1 MSRFPPIQFLRTRL
15 RRRGATLV
23 ELAIVLVVVGI
34 LMGGALIP
42 MRTLEERRQLREETR
57 RMESVRDA
65 IVGYAF
71 RHRTKAR
78 VIKFVP
84 WFGPRFEWAFHLP
97 AGRPYLPC
105 PDVNGDGFEDRVP
118 EGPRGFMQGMEVKP
132 DLTVTVTIGS
142 FRGEKFLSVMSN
154 TAVNYQAQLYG
165 ECQASRGTV
174 PWRTLGV
181 EPSDGWGNRHTYFAD
196 PVFSNAIFGFD
207 RQTIADLYDPRV
219 PDAPGFDEPTQRA
232 YKTVNGLIWAPPIPT
247 APPGRSGFGHYQ
259 QEAGCPA
266 AICDSDNCGSYQYR
280 PRFAEGATIRRC
292 AWRMGAGDRIFK
304 AGAVTKSEIF
314 SETPGGKYFPAG
326 GVTDGLPL
334 VLVSHGPNGRFAVN
348 HWATLNSPTMVCN
361 LAWGNLEELEEGFNE
376 LGGFRIPLEE
386 RALLYEAVNGARI
399 PDHQHQV
406 HCTALNGNDGI
417 DFRGEFVF
425 NTSHFVWRPPGT
437 GDKSDFDDLLL
448 WMTRDELSVAIPGT
462 IPPLPR
468 MVIGYFPE

>member
-1 MSRFPPIQFLRTRL
+1 M
-15 RRRGATLV
+15 
-23 ELAIVLVVVGI
+23 ELAIVMVVVGI

-57 RMESVRDA
+57 RMEKVHDA
-65 IVGYAF
+65 IVGYAL

-78 VIKFVP
+78 VIKFIP

-118 EGPRGFMQGMEVKP
+118 EGARGFMQGMEVKP
-132 DLTVTVTIGS
+132 DLTVTVTVGS
-142 FRGEKFLSVMSN
+142 YQGEKFLSVMSD
-154 TAVNYQAQLYG
+154 TAWTRDYQAHLYG

-207 RQTIADLYDPRV
+207 RQTIADLYDPRI

-232 YKTVNGLIWAPPIPT
+232 YKEANGLIRTKPLILT
-247 APPGRSGFGHYQ
+247 APPRRSAFGDYQ

-266 AICDSDNCGSYQYR
+266 AICDSDNCAPYNSSLSR
-280 PRFAEGATIRRC
+280 RFTEGATIRRC

-348 HWATLNSPTMVCN
+348 HWATLDSPTMVCN
-361 LAWGNLEELEEGFNE
+361 LAWGNIDE
-376 LGGFRIPLEE
+376 LGGFIIPLEE
-386 RALLYEAVNGARI
+386 RAVLYEAVNGARV
-399 PDHQHQV
+399 PHHQHQV
-406 HCTALNGNDGI
+406 HCTALGGNDGRSDI
-417 DFRGEFVF
+417 IF
-425 NTSHFVWRPPGT
+425 NTSNFIWRPSGT
-437 GDKSDFDDLLL
+437 SDKSDFDDLLL